1 MERELGLP
9 DELTH
14 KAPSDGMSGMTDE
27 QKLGF
32 TYDEL
37 EKVAQGKT
45 DGIAPEVVEKIQK
58 QISTMAF
65 KKELLNLPKFMP
77 L

>member
-1 MERELGLP
+1 
-9 DELTH
+9 
-14 KAPSDGMSGMTDE
+14 MTDE

-32 TYDEL
+32 TYDQL
-37 EKVAQGKT
+37 EKVAEGKT

>member
-1 MERELGLP
+1 
-9 DELTH
+9 
-14 KAPSDGMSGMTDE
+14 MSMPACATPAAHE
-27 QKLGF
+27 
-32 TYDEL
+32 
-37 EKVAQGKT
+37 GKT

-58 QISTMAF
+58 QISTMTF